1 MKFRKLSLIMCLVLL
16 TSLFTACSGNEKT
29 QQALSWKANYSTF
42 NFTAYKDGVFFSDKN
57 NILHYFD
64 ASSKED
70 VILCDKK
77 DCQHSGKSCHGY
89 VGYSSGYSVFGD
101 NIYTLNS
108 EEAVVTVIKSDID
121 YTNPEEIAAL
131 GKELA
136 ENGYYVFP
144 GDFRVSGDYIYY
156 LAEVSN
162 FDTGESYYGIY
173 CVNTK
178 TGKETTVID
187 QLTQASNLS
196 IIAVCGS
203 EIIYLTTH
211 MDEDMYSELYESDL
225 QGNNWEEFSRRF
237 MEYEK
242 QRTYN
247 VYKYNVET
255 GENTVIYENK
265 AAASPIFADD
275 NFLYGYT
282 FTVNDSLTFIPEKYF
297 AIDLKTHEE
306 KTIGKD
312 EFEKKQ
318 RGFSESEADAITGG
332 SDDLNIYFLTD
343 SGYIGTRTDKKVQTG
358 ENSYTIT
365 GKSYVLIDKN
375 NPQSEPFAFYSWE
388 D

>member
-1 MKFRKLSLIMCLVLL
+1 M
-16 TSLFTACSGNEKT
+16 SLFTACSGNEET
-29 QQALSWKANYSTF
+29 QQVLSWKENYSTF
-42 NFTAYKDGVFFSDKN
+42 NFTAYKDGVFYSDQN
-57 NILHYFD
+57 NVLHYFD

-101 NIYTLNS
+101 NIYRLNS
-108 EEAVVTVIKSDID
+108 DEAVSTLIRCDID
-121 YTNPEEIAAL
+121 YTNPREIASL

-136 ENGYYVFP
+136 EKGFYVFP
-144 GDFRVSGDYIYY
+144 SDFRVSGDYLYY

-211 MDEDMYSELYESDL
+211 MDEDMYSELYESEL
-225 QGNNWEEFSRRF
+225 QGNNWDEFSQKF
-237 MEYEK
+237 MEYEE

-247 VYKYNVET
+247 VYKYNIET
-255 GENTVIYENK
+255 GERTALYETD
-265 AAASPIFADD
+265 AAIPIFADD
-275 NFLYGYT
+275 DFLYGYT
-282 FTVNDSLTFIPEKYF
+282 FTVDESLNFIPQRYF
-297 AIDLKTHEE
+297 AIDHETGEE

-312 EFEKKQ
+312 EFEKNQ
-318 RGFSESEADAITGG
+318 RGFTESEADAITGG
-332 SDDLNIYFLTD
+332 SENLKIYFMID
-343 SGYIGTRTDKKVQTG
+343 SGYIGARTDKKVPTG

-365 GKSYVLIDKN
+365 GQSYVLIDKN

>member
-1 MKFRKLSLIMCLVLL
+1 MSA
-16 TSLFTACSGNEKT
+16 FTACSGNEET
-29 QQALSWKANYSTF
+29 QQALSWKSNYSAY
-42 NFTAYKDGVFFSDKN
+42 NFTVYRDGVFFNDRN
-57 NILHYFD
+57 GILHYFD

-89 VGYSSGYSVFGD
+89 VGSSSNYSIFGD

-108 EEAVVTVIKSDID
+108 DEAVFTVIKSDID
-121 YTNPEEIAAL
+121 YTNPKEIAAL

-136 ENGYYVFP
+136 ENGDYVFP
-144 GDFRVSGDYIYY
+144 GDFRVSGDYLYY

-162 FDTGESYYGIY
+162 FNTGKSYYGIY

-178 TGKETTVID
+178 TGKETSVID

-211 MDEDMYSELYESDL
+211 MDEDMYSELYESEL
-225 QGNNWEEFSRRF
+225 QGNNWDEFSRKF
-237 MEYEK
+237 MEYEE

-265 AAASPIFADD
+265 AAALPIFADD

-282 FTVNDSLTFIPEKYF
+282 FTVNDSLTFVPEKYF
-297 AIDLKTHEE
+297 AVDLKTQEE

-332 SDDLNIYFLTD
+332 SEDLVIYCLVD
-343 SGYIGTRTDKKVQTG
+343 SGYIGTRTDKKVPTG

-365 GKSYVLIDKN
+365 GQSYVLIDKN

>member
-1 MKFRKLSLIMCLVLL
+1 MSA
-16 TSLFTACSGNEKT
+16 FTACSGNEET
-29 QQALSWKANYSTF
+29 QQTLSWKSNYSAF
-42 NFTAYKDGVFFSDKN
+42 NFTAYKDGVFYNDKN
-57 NILHYFD
+57 NVLHYFD

-89 VGYSSGYSVFGD
+89 VGSSYSIFGD

-108 EEAVVTVIKSDID
+108 DEAVFTVIKSDID
-121 YTNPEEIAAL
+121 YTNPKEIAAL

-136 ENGYYVFP
+136 ENGDYVFP
-144 GDFRVSGDYIYY
+144 SDFRVSGDYLYY

-162 FDTGESYYGIY
+162 FNTGESYYGIY

-187 QLTQASNLS
+187 QLTQESNSS

-211 MDEDMYSELYESDL
+211 MDEDMYSELYESEL
-225 QGNNWEEFSRRF
+225 QGNNWDEFSRKF
-237 MEYEK
+237 MEYEE
-242 QRTYN
+242 QRTYK
-247 VYKYNVET
+247 VYKYNIET
-255 GENTVIYENK
+255 GEKTTVYEAK
-265 AAASPIFADD
+265 AAVPVFADD

-282 FTVNDSLTFIPEKYF
+282 FTVDEFLNFIPQRYF
-297 AIDLKTHEE
+297 TIDHETGEE
-306 KTIGKD
+306 KTIDKD
-312 EFEKKQ
+312 EFEKNQ
-318 RGFSESEADAITGG
+318 NGFSESEADAITGG
-332 SDDLNIYFLTD
+332 SEDLNIYFLTD

-358 ENSYTIT
+358 ENSYNIT
-365 GKSYVLIDKN
+365 GQSYVLIDKN
-375 NPQSEPFAFYSWE
+375 NPQSEPFVFYSWE